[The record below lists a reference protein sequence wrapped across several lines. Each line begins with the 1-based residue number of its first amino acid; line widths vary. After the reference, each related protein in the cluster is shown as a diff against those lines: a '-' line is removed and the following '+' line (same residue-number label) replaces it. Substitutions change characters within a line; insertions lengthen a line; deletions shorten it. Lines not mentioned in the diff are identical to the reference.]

1 MRCGGPCFRGQPGP
15 AGHLRTP
22 WRDTRRAHPARNL
35 DAHRLPIY
43 DRHALIAGLPVPHS
57 PTDVDSQQDAAEA
70 VTDARAAVAALVAA
84 PDALKT
90 LLDAGLPELLHAAA
104 QWDPA
109 ANHATDHD
117 RETAAVQLAQRLAR
131 FGEAVQLYYSPN
143 RGNSRYEGYRLKKR
157 SIAVPGRA
165 SCRPA
170 TPVTP
175 RGARKP
181 TSRPSSIRWP
191 ATMTCPASRSLA

>member
-1 MRCGGPCFRGQPGP
+1 MTPGEPTLP
-15 AGHLRTP
+15 ATWTHTDFQSTTATHSSPVSPSRT
-22 WRDTRRAHPARNL
+22 A
-35 DAHRLPIY
+35 
-43 DRHALIAGLPVPHS
+43 
-57 PTDVDSQQDAAEA
+57 PTDVDSPQEAAEA

-165 SCRPA
+165 HRA
-170 TPVTP
+170 
-175 RGARKP
+175 ARQ
-181 TSRPSSIRWP
+181 
-191 ATMTCPASRSLA
+191 LL